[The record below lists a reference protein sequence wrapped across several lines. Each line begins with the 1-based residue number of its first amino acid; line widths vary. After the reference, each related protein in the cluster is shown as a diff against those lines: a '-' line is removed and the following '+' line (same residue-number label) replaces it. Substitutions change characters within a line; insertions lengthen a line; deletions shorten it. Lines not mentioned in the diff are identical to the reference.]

1 MTAVA
6 VTKASTPVRLR
17 RVNVERVLSVS
28 AGSTL
33 RFLGISANA
42 ACAALGIAGVLI
54 FLLRG
59 TDFHAQRGGQSGVG
73 ESVTDPDENMAGY
86 CRAELA
92 AHALEILACLQQASS
107 ASAAPLA
114 RPD

>member
-6 VTKASTPVRLR
+6 VTKAGTPVRLR
-17 RVNVERVLSVS
+17 RASVERELCVS

-33 RFLGISANA
+33 GFRISANA

-54 FLLRG
+54 FLPWG
-59 TDFHAQRGGQSGVG
+59 ADVPAQRGGQGGAG

-92 AHALEILACLQQASS
+92 AHALKSLACLQRASS
-107 ASAAPLA
+107 ASAASLA

>member
-33 RFLGISANA
+33 GFLGISANA

-54 FLLRG
+54 FC
-59 TDFHAQRGGQSGVG
+59 FGVQIFMRS
-73 ESVTDPDENMAGY
+73 EAVKAVSVSP
-86 CRAELA
+86 
-92 AHALEILACLQQASS
+92 
-107 ASAAPLA
+107 
-114 RPD
+114 